1 MCKMPENLK
10 GEAEMAFKPPAPTPP
25 GLWRRTPPA
34 VFPAIMGLFGLGL
47 AWRRAAAA
55 FDAPAEAG
63 EVILGAVTLL
73 FLFAAMAYA
82 AKLLRRP
89 AVLADDLR
97 ILPGRAGVAALV
109 LCIYLLSMTALPYAV
124 GVARLLLSLGL
135 ALHAGFVAVQ
145 LYVFATG
152 PAAQRRV
159 TPVWH
164 LSFVG
169 FVIGALAAAGL
180 GQTGLA
186 LILFGLTALGAA
198 FIWAVSL
205 EQIVREDVP
214 APLRP
219 LLAIHLSP
227 VALLG
232 LVAAALGLQ
241 AVALG
246 CAGVAALLLGWMVLR
261 ALWLTEAGF
270 SALWGAFTFPL
281 AATASLWLV
290 LGGAWLWPGLAALAL
305 ATVVI
310 PPIAWKVMQAW
321 ARGQLAVK
329 TNAAVA

>member
-1 MCKMPENLK
+1 
-10 GEAEMAFKPPAPTPP
+10 MAFHPPAPTPP

-34 VFPAIMGLFGLGL
+34 IFPVIMGLFGLGL
-47 AWRRAAAA
+47 AWRRAAEPLGVPG
-55 FDAPAEAG
+55 DAG
-63 EVILGAVTLL
+63 EAILGAVTLL
-73 FLFAAMAYA
+73 FLFGTLAYV
-82 AKLLRRP
+82 AKVIRRP
-89 AVLADDLR
+89 RVVADDLR
-97 ILPGRAGVAALV
+97 ILPGRAGLAAGV
-109 LCIYLLSMTALPYAV
+109 LCVYLLSMTALPYDA
-124 GVARLLLSLGL
+124 GAARMILDAGL
-135 ALHAGFVAVQ
+135 ALHAAFVVLL

-169 FVIGALAAAGL
+169 FIIAALAATGL
-180 GQTGLA
+180 QQYGLA
-186 LILFGLTALGAA
+186 LILFAATAIMAA

-232 LVAAALGLQ
+232 LVSAALEFE

-246 CAGVAALLLGWMVLR
+246 CAGVAALLVGWMAVR
-261 ALWLTEAGF
+261 VRWLTEAGF

-281 AATASLWLV
+281 AATASLWLT
-290 LGGAWLWPGLAALAL
+290 LGGVWLWPGIAALAL
-305 ATVVI
+305 ATIVV
-310 PPIAWKVMQAW
+310 PAIAWKIIQAW
-321 ARGQLAVK
+321 ARGQLAVR
-329 TNAAVA
+329 TNAAVG